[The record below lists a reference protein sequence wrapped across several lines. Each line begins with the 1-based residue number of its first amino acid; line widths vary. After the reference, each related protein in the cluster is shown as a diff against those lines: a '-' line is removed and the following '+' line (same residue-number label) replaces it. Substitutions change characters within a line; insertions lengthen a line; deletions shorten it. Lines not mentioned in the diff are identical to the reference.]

1 VEIEEGV
8 EDAEE
13 EAVDVDVD
21 VVGEIATLSMLEL
34 SL

>member
-13 EAVDVDVD
+13 EAVDVGVA
-21 VVGEIATLSMLEL
+21 GEIATLSMLEL